1 MYDMQQIVDWVIA
14 RNRSDLRLDKIKR
27 PITSRE
33 LNTFLYFAQ
42 GLYMVEYDTRMFDD
56 EFYAHSNAPV
66 AGKFA
71 KAYPN
76 LEIPELNEEI
86 SDDRATQLAL
96 NYDQVSKD
104 KKVLAILENGWQ
116 AVAKSVAFP
125 LTDGFAPDADCGE
138 VMTRLQVWREYYH
151 RKDRLTVPMD
161 DNKIKDSFA
170 RHLKGYEAILPRP
183 EDLK

>member
-14 RNRSDLRLDKIKR
+14 RNRSELRLDKIKR

-33 LNTFLYFAQ
+33 LNILLYFAQ
-42 GLYMVEYDTRMFDD
+42 GFYMVEYDTRMFDD

-116 AVAKSVAFP
+116 AVAKSVNFP
-125 LTDGFAPDADCGE
+125 YTDCFAPDANGAE
-138 VMTRLQVWREYYH
+138 LMAKLQVWREYYH

-161 DNKIKDSFA
+161 DKKIKDSFA
-170 RHLKGYEAILPRP
+170 RHLKGYEAMPPRP